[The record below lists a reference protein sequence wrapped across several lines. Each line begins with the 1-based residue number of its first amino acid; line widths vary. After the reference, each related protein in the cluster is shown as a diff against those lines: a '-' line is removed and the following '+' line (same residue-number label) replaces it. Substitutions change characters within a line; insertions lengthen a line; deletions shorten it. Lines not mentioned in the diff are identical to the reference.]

1 MGLKSLFAK
10 RYKYEETN
18 VNVSYNPI
26 EVIYYNDAVSIIE
39 KCCRC
44 CTNSEPA
51 EEYDKKCSYIE
62 KRVSDK
68 HDSILEHSNI
78 VLTVPKS
85 RYEDLPELIPGLRYI
100 NVVKD
105 QNGLFLAGSVRA
117 FKYFITHTDRDN
129 RTVQDI
135 LTSLENC
142 IPRCLVKDI
151 TSSSFGLSEF
161 DFPEYVGKCNVGLE
175 FTDDTTNDY
184 EEYTDPIPVIRDP
197 DEPELIEIVNFDDVS
212 KATIDYEKV
221 YPNAMQDDLLPEI
234 SNAGPF
240 DLLKLGTITVCF
252 KGMSRAATHQL
263 VRHRNAI
270 TQESQR
276 YVDVSKNPMYT
287 PDKEQYKFKKY
298 TVNINNHNI
307 TTDLRGLNSIL
318 SKVYP
323 QLLKQGVAKEDARG
337 FLPTNST
344 CGKIYITFTW
354 ENLMSFFK
362 LRRDK
367 AAQLE
372 IRKYAD
378 ALYDSVKDVFD
389 VIFSAY
395 GVDMD
400 YLIDNINTW
409 YLEPALFNDY
419 DTEDIDE
426 TIEGEEVYESEEGN
440 TEEST
445 DE

>member
-1 MGLKSLFAK
+1 MGLRSLFTK

-18 VNVSYNPI
+18 VNASYNPI
-26 EVIYYNDAVSIIE
+26 EAIYYNDAVSIVE
-39 KCCRC
+39 QCCRC
-44 CTNSEPA
+44 CTNSTPA
-51 EEYDKKCSYIE
+51 EKYEDKCTYIE
-62 KRVSDK
+62 KRVNDK

-78 VLTVPKS
+78 VLVVPKS
-85 RYEDLPELIPGLRYI
+85 RYEDLPDMLPGLRYI

-105 QNGLFLAGSVRA
+105 QNGIFLAGSVRA
-117 FKYFITHTDRDN
+117 FKYFITHTNRDN
-129 RTVQDI
+129 ITVQDI
-135 LTSLENC
+135 LTCLENS

-161 DFPEYVGKCNVGLE
+161 DFPEYIGRCNVGLE
-175 FTDDTTNDY
+175 FTDDTTNNY
-184 EEYTDPIPVIRDP
+184 ESYMNPVVTNS
-197 DEPELIEIVNFDDVS
+197 ELIEIVNLDDIS

-221 YPNAMQDDLLPEI
+221 SHAETEDQLLPEI

-240 DLLKLGTITVCF
+240 DLLKLGTITVLF

-263 VRHRNAI
+263 VRHRNGI

-276 YVDVSKNPMYT
+276 YVDVSKNRLYT
-287 PDKEQYKFKKY
+287 PQKEKYNGKRY
-298 TVNINNHNI
+298 TVKINNQNI
-307 TTDLRGLNSIL
+307 TTDLAGLNSIL
-318 SKVYP
+318 SGIYP
-323 QLLKQGVAKEDARG
+323 QLVKQGVDKEDARG
-337 FLPTNST
+337 YLPTNST
-344 CGKIYITFTW
+344 CNKIYITFTW

-372 IRKYAD
+372 IRQYAD
-378 ALYDSVKDVFD
+378 ALYDTVKDVFD

-419 DTEDIDE
+419 DTNDIDE
-426 TIEGEEVYESEEGN
+426 ILGDNEYEAEEGN
-440 TEEST
+440 TTEDTE
-445 DE
+445 